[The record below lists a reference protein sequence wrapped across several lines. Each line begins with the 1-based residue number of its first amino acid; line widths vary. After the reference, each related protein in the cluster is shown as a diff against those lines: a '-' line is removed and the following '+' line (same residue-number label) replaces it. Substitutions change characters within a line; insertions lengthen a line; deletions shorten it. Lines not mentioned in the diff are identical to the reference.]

1 MFSEQGVWMFQAA
14 DFNDLPEFCAA
25 HAQDEQAATGCT
37 IFIAPEGAVCGTDVR
52 GGGPATR
59 ETDLLDPTKMIQQ
72 VHAVMLSGGSAF
84 GLEASCGAM
93 DVLADAGIGFGVG
106 SAVVPIIPEACL
118 FDLLIGENIHPDKA
132 MGAKACKAALDLK
145 NASNSEDRNLKQGNF
160 GAGTGCT
167 VGKMGFPD
175 RAMKSGFG
183 WSGIKLGKTVILACV
198 AVNALGNVMAEDGNW
213 LAGTLDSQGRVCDPL
228 QAAAEFIAAKQMS
241 ESAASKTVA
250 AAEDAAHLT
259 QNTTLGVILT
269 NATLSKAECTR
280 ISQMTQDAYAR
291 TIKPVHTQNDG
302 DAIFTMASC
311 NAPQQDMQVDML
323 GIMATQAMEQAIR
336 NGVSHAASAYGLKA
350 ANSL

>member
-1 MFSEQGVWMFQAA
+1 MFQAA

-25 HAQDEQAATGCT
+25 HAQDAQAATGCT
-37 IFIAPEGAVCGTDVR
+37 IFVAPDGAACGADVR

-106 SAVVPIIPEACL
+106 SAVVPIIPGACL
-118 FDLLIGENIHPDKA
+118 FDLLISESIHPDKA
-132 MGAKACKAALDLK
+132 MGAKACEAALRLK
-145 NASNSEDRNLKQGNF
+145 DAPRGEDRDLAQGNF

-167 VGKMGFPD
+167 VGKMGLPD

-183 WSGIKLGKTVILACV
+183 WSGLKLGDTAVIACV
-198 AVNALGNVMAEDGNW
+198 SVNALGNVVAEDGSW
-213 LAGTLDSQGRVCDPL
+213 LAGTLDAQGRICDPL
-228 QAAAEFIAAKQMS
+228 QAAAELMAAKQMADS
-241 ESAASKTVA
+241 SMDS
-250 AAEDAAHLT
+250 DAAGAANTTDQDASLT

-269 NATLSKAECTR
+269 NALLSKAECAR
-280 ISQMTQDAYAR
+280 ISQVAQDAYAR

-302 DAIFTMASC
+302 DAIFTMASGTV
-311 NAPQQDMQVDML
+311 PRREMQVDIL
-323 GIMATQAMEQAIR
+323 GMMATQAMEQAIR
-336 NGVSHAASAYGLKA
+336 NAAVNAESAYGLKA
-350 ANSL
+350 ARDLLA